1 MNTKP
6 LSKAL
11 RNMEDALRKH
21 SPEILTGIGIA
32 GMITT
37 TVLAVRATPKALIC
51 IEERKE
57 ELETEKLRPKELVL
71 ATWRCYIPATAI
83 GTASI
88 LCLIGASSVNVRR
101 RAALATAYSL
111 SESAFREY
119 QEKVVEAIGDKKEE
133 AIRDSIAKEKIEQH
147 PVSTQQVIITERGNT
162 LCYDS
167 ASGRYFRSD
176 MEKLKKAEN
185 ELNRR
190 MRDEMFI
197 SWNDFNYE
205 VGLPH
210 MSMGDDLGWNIDTG
224 YLELRFSSQIADDGT
239 PCLVIDYHVEPRYD
253 YRNNG

>member
-51 IEERKE
+51 IEEKKE
-57 ELETEKLRPKELVL
+57 ELETEKLRPKSWFLPHGGVIFL
-71 ATWRCYIPATAI
+71 QRQSVRHLYF
-83 GTASI
+83 G
-88 LCLIGASSVNVRR
+88 LIGASSVNVRR

-133 AIRDSIAKEKIEQH
+133 AIRDSIR
-147 PVSTQQVIITERGNT
+147 P
-162 LCYDS
+162 
-167 ASGRYFRSD
+167 
-176 MEKLKKAEN
+176 KK
-185 ELNRR
+185 
-190 MRDEMFI
+190 D
-197 SWNDFNYE
+197 
-205 VGLPH
+205 
-210 MSMGDDLGWNIDTG
+210 
-224 YLELRFSSQIADDGT
+224 
-239 PCLVIDYHVEPRYD
+239 
-253 YRNNG
+253 